1 VEQFAAVFFCP
12 KETPTAHALLNSI
25 VDKAMQRFQAAAPD
39 QQEELRDRMEVLSR
53 LYSFLSQVIP
63 FGDSKLEKLDGY
75 LRFFDTKIGAR
86 PGSGRLNLDDE
97 VKLKYYRLQKI
108 SEGRILLDP
117 GQRGALD
124 APTDVGTSHIED
136 EQVPLSRIV
145 DVINQRFGT
154 DFTPNNK
161 LFWDQV
167 REDAT
172 ADETVRSAG
181 EANTR
186 DNFAYVFD
194 RKLEELVINRMD
206 RNSSQAVR
214 FLDNPEI
221 REVITRLI
229 RDQVYDRIQDQSK
242 ARAASV

>member
-1 VEQFAAVFFCP
+1 MPRPSPPAALTC
-12 KETPTAHALLNSI
+12 S
-25 VDKAMQRFQAAAPD
+25 
-39 QQEELRDRMEVLSR
+39 SR
-53 LYSFLSQVIP
+53 ARSSFGEPLGDGKTFDAFPSKKFDYMLANPP
-63 FGDSKLEKLDGY
+63 FG
-75 LRFFDTKIGAR
+75 
-86 PGSGRLNLDDE
+86 
-97 VKLKYYRLQKI
+97 VKW
-108 SEGRILLDP
+108 EP
-117 GQRGALD
+117 E
-124 APTDVGTSHIED
+124 ED
-136 EQVPLSRIV
+136 
-145 DVINQRFGT
+145 NQRFGT
-154 DFTPNNK
+154 DFTPNDE

-167 REDAT
+167 RDDAT

-221 REVITRLI
+221 RGVITRLI

-242 ARAASV
+242 ARAASI